1 MKKEILN
8 KVQYYARILREL
20 SLYTFVILI
29 GFTFSIT
36 MLYVLNNLYENGFM
50 SEMEAKVLGDLLVYS
65 CNIYQI
71 LIILILSSLV
81 ISLYYNVV
89 IFRSKELKSFK

>member
-1 MKKEILN
+1 MKKEILK

-20 SLYTFVILI
+20 SLYTLVVLI

-50 SEMEAKVLGDLLVYS
+50 SEREAKVLGDFIVYS
-65 CNIYQI
+65 CNIYQV

-81 ISLYYNVV
+81 ISLYYSVV
-89 IFRSKELKSFK
+89 ISRSKERKSFK